1 MAGNQPPGPQVQR
14 QGGERGTA
22 EHAHPEVRG
31 SRRIDVDL
39 ALPVDALVPVGH
51 VHHQVPE
58 GPSLAQRQLQDSL
71 ARGSV
76 GPVQPVSHGDHQPRT
91 IQVQVSCKRQT
102 GRRGCNQYEKAYGQV
117 PRGPCSLITV
127 HRR

>member
-1 MAGNQPPGPQVQR
+1 M
-14 QGGERGTA
+14 A

-31 SRRIDVDL
+31 SRGVDVDL

-51 VHHQVPE
+51 VHHQVLE
-58 GPSLAQRQLQDSL
+58 GPGLAQRQLQDSL

-76 GPVQPVSHGDHQPRT
+76 GPVQPVSRGDHQPRT
-91 IQVQVSCKRQT
+91 IQVQGSCKRQR
-102 GRRGCNQYEKAYGQV
+102 GRSGCNQHGKTYCQV

-127 HRR
+127 YRTLIMF